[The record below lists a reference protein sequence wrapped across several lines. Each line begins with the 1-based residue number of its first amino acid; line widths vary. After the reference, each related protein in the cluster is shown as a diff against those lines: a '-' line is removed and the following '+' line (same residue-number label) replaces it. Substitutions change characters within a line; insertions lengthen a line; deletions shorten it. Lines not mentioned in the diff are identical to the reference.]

1 MMAYC
6 DYIAHTIIKPSLDE
20 DSNSNMGMLSSVGIV
35 KMDLAKRGYMQS
47 TKKTITCKDNNGKEY
62 RITVEEI

>member
-6 DYIAHTIIKPSLDE
+6 DYIAHTIVKPAMDM
-20 DSNSNMGMLSSVGIV
+20 DCNSNIGMLSSVGKV

-47 TKKTITCKDNNGKEY
+47 TKKTIMCKDKNGKEY
-62 RITVEEI
+62 RITIEEV